1 MKIEVFVD
9 SMMQENTYIYYDENT
24 LEAVIIDPALCLEKE
39 LEFIKEKSLK
49 VKYIIVTHSH
59 ADHIADVQELKKIT
73 GAKVVA
79 NKDEREM
86 LLDAKKNLSSDFY
99 TNAIEFDA
107 DIYVSEGDEL
117 KLGEN
122 VFTFIDTPGHTT
134 GGMCIVHGNEVFTG
148 DTLFLGSIG
157 RTDLYG
163 GDYEK
168 MLKSL
173 KKLSK
178 LDGNMIIYPGHGPSS
193 TIAKEKKNNYYMKL
207 VN

>member
-9 SMMQENTYIYYDENT
+9 SMMQENSYIYYDENT

-39 LEFIKEKSLK
+39 VKFIKEKNLN

-59 ADHIADVQELKKIT
+59 ADHIADVQELKKVT

-86 LLDAKKNLSSDFY
+86 LLDAKKNLSVDFY
-99 TNAIEFDA
+99 TSGIEFDA

-117 KLGEN
+117 KLGQHT
-122 VFTFIDTPGHTT
+122 FTFIDTPGHTT
-134 GGMCIVHGNEVFTG
+134 GGMCIVQGNEIFTG
-148 DTLFLGSIG
+148 DTLFSGSIG

-168 MLKSL
+168 MLNSL
-173 KKLSK
+173 RKLSK
-178 LDGNMIIYPGHGPSS
+178 LDGNMKVYPGHGPSS
-193 TIAKEKKNNYYMKL
+193 TIATEKQSNYYMKL